1 MLRSLRDA
9 SAAGIRSTEL
19 IADWADGLQRD
30 RAITSLA
37 DDGLIELIDGRAR
50 LPL

>member
-1 MLRSLRDA
+1 MPQPPA
-9 SAAGIRSTEL
+9 SDQTSCIAAWPDT
-19 IADWADGLQRD
+19 LQRD

-50 LPL
+50 LPH